1 MVTILDNEAHPI
13 DLTTKQDIEKA
24 ILSENSSK
32 FQQSF
37 QTPFYTGPLSID
49 FGYKALTSAASQV
62 LLGVYNP
69 PTDTD
74 DITKQYLKQL
84 EFPASLKQEHYK
96 AATKAY
102 KISLDEHIAFW
113 KRAKE
118 DTSCFPCELS
128 FATMKAGAQDKVIA
142 EVDCLAANIPLKGGF
157 SPASWQHATD
167 VMIPK
172 KSGVTLLSGLRT
184 IVLFPVDCNYV
195 FKFIGRQMMKQAE
208 SLGALAPEQ
217 YGSRKHHKA
226 IDLAACKTLTYDLLQ
241 QLKRP
246 GALCCN
252 DAKSCYDLIG
262 HSQASLSMQR
272 VGVPKAAVDCMFSTL
287 QLAKHYVHT
296 GLGDSIRYYT
306 GISFA

>member
-1 MVTILDNEAHPI
+1 MVTILDNEASPI

-37 QTPFYTGPLSID
+37 HTPFYTRPLSND
-49 FGYKALTSAASQV
+49 FGYKALTPAAAQV

-69 PTDTD
+69 PP
-74 DITKQYLKQL
+74 DIDGNTKQYLKQL
-84 EFPASLKQEHYK
+84 AFPSSVKQNNYK
-96 AATKAY
+96 AGKTTY
-102 KISLDEHIAFW
+102 EITLEEHIAFW

-118 DTSCFPCELS
+118 DTSCFPCALS
-128 FATMKAGAQDKVIA
+128 FATMKAGAQDKVIS

-157 SPASWQHATD
+157 SPTAWQNATD

-195 FKFIGRQMMKQAE
+195 FKFIGGQMMKQAE

-226 IDLAACKTLTYDLLQ
+226 TDLAACKTLTYDLLR

-272 VGVPKAAVDCMFSTL
+272 AGVPKAAVDCMFP
-287 QLAKHYVHT
+287 
-296 GLGDSIRYYT
+296 RYSKLNT
-306 GISFA
+306 MSELDLEIPPATM